1 MSSPRIRQLQDDLAS
16 LQADLAEAPT
26 AAHAADIRADIGT
39 VRHSLWLAGWEP
51 EEEAA

>member
-1 MSSPRIRQLQDDLAS
+1 MTDRIRQLLADLAD
-16 LQADLAEAPT
+16 LQADLAEAT
-26 AAHAADIRADIGT
+26 TVAHAADIRADIAT